1 MKIDEEFE
9 FEIDNVDITGS
20 DNSSLNSGNE

>member
-9 FEIDNVDITGS
+9 FEINNIDTISS
-20 DNSSLNSGNE
+20 DNSSSDSGNE